1 MSEQAKKSIVPPT
14 DAEIAGNIDAY
25 TYQIDE
31 IILVPRIKV
40 FKDGKLMRVIDSAQ
54 QVKYAGT
61 INGEYADTFLSD
73 IVSDFKS
80 GFAQAMAQHMMKQQ
94 NQQGSSQ

>member
-25 TYQIDE
+25 IYQIEE

-40 FKDGKLMRVIDSAQ
+40 FKDGKLVRVIDNAQ

-61 INGEYADTFLSD
+61 LNQEYADSLLSD
-73 IVSDFKS
+73 IVSDFKI
-80 GFAQAMAQHMMKQQ
+80 GYAQAMAQHIQNKQKA
-94 NQQGSSQ
+94 